1 MRLAVLAVVC
11 AAFAAYPSV
20 GEAALRDAR
29 FGGTFVM
36 RGVVTSA
43 VNVRGE
49 RRGERVNRKW
59 VVHSRGCKLSVC
71 PRLLLT
77 RNRGSVR
84 GSFAILRRVGVGHYR
99 GSGSFWA
106 PLECLGRRHRLGD
119 FVPYTINLWVFS
131 DEEIGGI
138 RYATGVNA
146 TYVNRTRT
154 DNTRCPLG
162 LVSDAARYSG
172 RLISKLP
179 KPPVKRKP
187 PKKKPPKKKR
197 PYPIKPPTGG

>member
-1 MRLAVLAVVC
+1 
-11 AAFAAYPSV
+11 
-20 GEAALRDAR
+20 
-29 FGGTFVM
+29 M

-59 VVHSRGCKLSVC
+59 VLHSRGCKLSVC

-77 RNRGSVR
+77 RNRGKIR
-84 GSFAILRRVGVGHYR
+84 GSFVILRRVGVGHYR
-99 GSGSFWA
+99 GSGDFWA
-106 PLECLGRRHRLGD
+106 PLECLGRRHRLGS
-119 FVPYTINLWVFS
+119 FAPYTINLWVFRLKQL
-131 DEEIGGI
+131 GGI

-172 RLISKLP
+172 RLVSKLP

-187 PKKKPPKKKR
+187 PKKRR
-197 PYPIKPPTGG
+197 PYPIKPTTVPSPPLGVRP